1 MKRLSLYLFFIFFS
15 FLTPS
20 LSDDIQD
27 FEIEGISIGDSLLN
41 YMTKKKILSEIEDS
55 KKMYARLGKQI
66 FSEVYYLRE
75 EGNFENYDYLSFFVN
90 PEDTQYIIHAIY
102 AVKYYL
108 TDIDKCYIQQKEIVV
123 ELENV
128 FKNENKIEEANLNIN
143 WDSTGKS
150 KLNRTIFKFKNGDVA
165 AVECYDWDE
174 SMQTNETPNPDIIS
188 VSVNKKDVYNWIN

>member
-1 MKRLSLYLFFIFFS
+1 
-15 FLTPS
+15 
-20 LSDDIQD
+20 
-27 FEIEGISIGDSLLN
+27 
-41 YMTKKKILSEIEDS
+41 MTKKKILSEIEDS